1 VGSISLFASV
11 IDWGWLLIGPP
22 YIYITIGPVIVLVGP
37 FALHWYGL
45 MYGVAILMGFFV
57 AQRYATRRG
66 ITKAIIC
73 RTLWWC
79 IAAGLIG

>member
-1 VGSISLFASV
+1 MGSISLFASV
-11 IDWGWLLIGPP
+11 IDWGWLRIGPP

-66 ITKAIIC
+66 ITKAIIY